1 LRGKEDCVAHDA
13 LLVYICVLSFNH
25 ICNHDP
31 ATYGRA
37 RRADCA
43 DRFKQALPQT
53 MISATDKLD
62 YREQGQLNEW
72 VIFARL
78 AWNGAGG
85 ARGFAVFV
93 L

>member
-1 LRGKEDCVAHDA
+1 
-13 LLVYICVLSFNH
+13 
-25 ICNHDP
+25 
-31 ATYGRA
+31 
-37 RRADCA
+37 
-43 DRFKQALPQT
+43 

-62 YREQGQLNEW
+62 CREQGQLNEW

>member
-1 LRGKEDCVAHDA
+1 
-13 LLVYICVLSFNH
+13 LSFNH
-25 ICNHDP
+25 IYNHDP
-31 ATYGRA
+31 ATYGKA

-62 YREQGQLNEW
+62 CREQGQLNEW

-78 AWNGAGG
+78 AWINGAGG